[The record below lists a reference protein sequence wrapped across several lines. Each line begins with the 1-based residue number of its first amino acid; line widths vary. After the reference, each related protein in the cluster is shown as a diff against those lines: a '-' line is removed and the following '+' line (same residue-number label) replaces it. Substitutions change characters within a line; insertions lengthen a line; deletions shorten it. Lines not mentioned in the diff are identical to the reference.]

1 MLHPAEEK
9 VGECLGGGER
19 RVPFGERHSYLCWG
33 GRIPLV
39 HLAVLG
45 ENCLLR
51 TSVMKTGGGGWGVG
65 LALNLQ
71 GI

>member
-45 ENCLLR
+45 EKCLSR
-51 TSVMKTGGGGWGVG
+51 TSVMKTVGVG